1 MAPRANWK
9 GYLRLSLVSCPIL
22 LYPATSETE
31 KVHFH
36 QLNKAT
42 GNRLHFQKVD
52 AETGEVVPAN
62 DIIKGYEVG
71 KGKGYVEVTDEDLE
85 AIDIESTRTIDIDQ
99 FVPRDEIDDLYIDR
113 PYYIV
118 PDGKVGQQAFAV
130 IREAIKKRG
139 MVGLGR
145 VVLSTREHVI
155 AIEPRDRGIV
165 GLLLHYP
172 FEVREPRNYF
182 DDIPKENIPKEM
194 LDLASH
200 IIETMTGHFQPKK
213 FEDRYED
220 ALRDLIKRK
229 QAGEEIA
236 PAKVEKPEKKMNLM
250 DALRASLQG
259 TNRTSS
265 SSARKPV
272 SGKTRGVPTAG
283 GRSGA
288 ARKRRAN

>member
-22 LYPATSETE
+22 VYPATSETE

-42 GNRLHFQKVD
+42 GNRIHLQKVD
-52 AETGEVVPAN
+52 AETGDPVPAE
-62 DIIKGYEVG
+62 DIIKGYEIG
-71 KGKGYVEVTDEDLE
+71 KGKGYVEVTDEDIE
-85 AIDIESTRTIDIDQ
+85 AIEIESTRTIDIDQ

-118 PDGKVGQQAFAV
+118 PDGKVGRQAFAV
-130 IREAIKKRG
+130 IREAIGKHG
-139 MVGLGR
+139 MLALGR
-145 VVLSTREHVI
+145 IVLSTREHVV
-155 AIEPRDRGIV
+155 ALEPRDRGIV
-165 GLLLHYP
+165 GMLLRYP
-172 FEVREPRNYF
+172 HEVREPADYF
-182 DDIPKENIPKEM
+182 SDIPKEDTPKEM

-200 IIETMTGHFQPKK
+200 IIESMTGHFQPKK

-229 QAGEEIA
+229 QAGKEIT
-236 PAKVEKPEKKMNLM
+236 PAKFETPKTTTNLM

-259 TNRTSS
+259 ANRQSASS
-265 SSARKPV
+265 SRKRV
-272 SGKTRGVPTAG
+272 AGKTRRVP
-283 GRSGA
+283 SVA
-288 ARKRRAN
+288 ARAGRTRRRGAS

>member
-9 GYLRLSLVSCPIL
+9 GYLRLSLVSCPVL

-36 QLNKAT
+36 QINKAT
-42 GNRLHFQKVD
+42 GNRIHLQKVD
-52 AETGEVVPAN
+52 AESGETVSAEEIV
-62 DIIKGYEVG
+62 KGYEAG
-71 KGKGYVEVTDEDLE
+71 KGSGYIEVTDEDLQ
-85 AIDIESTRTIDIDQ
+85 AINIESTRTIDIDQ
-99 FVPRDEIDDLYIDR
+99 FVPRDEIDDLHIYR

-130 IREAIKKRG
+130 IRESIKKRG

-155 AIEPRDRGIV
+155 ALEPRDRGIV

-172 FEVREPRNYF
+172 YEVREPQSYF
-182 DDIPKENIPKEM
+182 DDIPKENTPKEM

-200 IIETMTGHFQPKK
+200 IIETMTGHFQPEK

-229 QAGEEIA
+229 KAGEEIT
-236 PAKVEKPEKKMNLM
+236 PAKVEKPGKKMNLM
-250 DALRASLQG
+250 DALRASLHG
-259 TNRTSS
+259 SDRPAASS
-265 SSARKPV
+265 TRKRV
-272 SGKTRGVPTAG
+272 SGKTRRASSGTRSSRAG
-283 GRSGA
+283 
-288 ARKRRAN
+288 KRRAS